1 MLLSLGG
8 YCYAI
13 VKTGLQH
20 IATAAAINLDR
31 LIAWFNEMPQAQ
43 TRTSRFVRLAPA

>member
-13 VKTGLQH
+13 VKTTLQH
-20 IATAAAINLDR
+20 LATAAAINLDR
-31 LIAWFNEMPQAQ
+31 LIAWFDEIPHAQ
-43 TRTSRFVRLAPA
+43 TRKSRFARLAPA

>member
-13 VKTGLQH
+13 VKATLQH

-31 LIAWFNEMPQAQ
+31 IVAWLEDISRAL
-43 TRTSRFVRLAPA
+43 TRTTRFAALTPV